1 MRNMNEQDDLIVSTK
16 QMLTE
21 TNFKQFEYEM
31 AQSRQKDLEA
41 QLDKLLGDTI
51 DQREQIEQF
60 EIQVKELKEENAS
73 LVERDIA

>member
-1 MRNMNEQDDLIVSTK
+1 MNEQDDLIVSTK

>member
-1 MRNMNEQDDLIVSTK
+1 MNEQDDLIVSTK

-51 DQREQIEQF
+51 D
-60 EIQVKELKEENAS
+60 
-73 LVERDIA
+73 